1 MKKRHNH
8 LIKKF
13 LLLVSLVYIDTIYS
27 DSFKHNLYNNYGIV
41 GTISTPSA
49 RTFDEGVHGV
59 TAYAGDPNQTVTLS
73 ASPFDWFEASFFY
86 TNVEDRPYC
95 YDFTT
100 EFCLQ
105 DFKDKGFN
113 VKVRL
118 KEQDKLPAIAIGLN
132 DFAGTGIYS
141 SEYIVGSYGINRTD
155 FHFGLGFGLLNGSDL
170 RFKNPLTFISDKFNN
185 RPTNTEGLGGSF
197 QPSRYFSGKTASPFF
212 GVSHALSNKL
222 ILRAE
227 YDSSVRPGL
236 VPYRIPESD
245 FSFGADYLITDNF
258 SIGVSFERGD
268 YASFKFVYKN
278 DPVSTFQKNEYAR
291 GDRRRGDN
299 KYTQL
304 INNLEANG
312 IGVKKLSRNANSIG
326 LQLTQVVHPN
336 LRVVEDIIYQSAR
349 DAGITEDIVK
359 DIEIANLLAIQE
371 IDDSY
376 RATSQTIYQRS
387 TTKRF
392 STNTRANFR
401 PFLASREEFF
411 KGAFLVEND
420 TEFIIRKDLFFNTNI
435 KYSIA
440 DNLDDLYIP
449 PVDTFP
455 AQVRS
460 DVKQYLK
467 NMKDGGI
474 LLGRAQL
481 DYHLTPAKN
490 HHIMMSAGV
499 FEDMFSGYGG
509 EYLYFTP
516 NTNYS
521 FGVDVFK
528 VFKRDYSWRFGLLDY
543 ENTMATLNFNYRN
556 YGTIPFDMRVS
567 AGEYLAGDV
576 GYTIEFSRTFYNGVY
591 FGAFATFTD
600 VTTKQFGEG
609 SFDKG
614 IFFNIPIYGNLVNY
628 TWRPL
633 TKDPGAKLNRRHTLH
648 GLLVKLQPIN

>member
-1 MKKRHNH
+1 MKKSVKSYVHN
-8 LIKKF
+8 F
-13 LLLVSLVYIDTIYS
+13 LVLVTLLFTDQVYG
-27 DSFKHNLYNNYGIV
+27 DSFEHNLYNNYGIV
-41 GTISTPSA
+41 GLISTPTA
-49 RTFDEGVHGV
+49 RTYDEGVHGI
-59 TAYAGDPNQTVTLS
+59 TAYGGTPNQTVTLS
-73 ASPFDWFEASFFY
+73 ANPFDWFEASFFY
-86 TNVEDRPYC
+86 TNVQDRPYC
-95 YDFTT
+95 YDFSSET
-100 EFCLQ
+100 CLQ

-113 VKVRL
+113 VKFRL
-118 KEQDKLPAIAIGLN
+118 KEQGVFPAVAIGFN
-132 DFAGTGIYS
+132 DFAGTGLYS

-155 FHFGLGFGLLNGSDL
+155 FHFGLGYGQLDGSDL
-170 RFKNPLTFISDKFNN
+170 NFKNPLSYISDKFND

-197 QPSRYFSGKTASPFF
+197 QPSRYFSGETASPFF
-212 GVSHALSNKL
+212 GVSHALNNRL
-222 ILRAE
+222 MLRAE
-227 YDSSVRPGL
+227 YDPSVRPGL
-236 VPYRIPESD
+236 VPFRTPKSD
-245 FSFGADYLITDNF
+245 FSFGVDYLINDNF
-258 SIGVSFERGD
+258 SIGVSYERGD

-278 DPVSTFQKNEYAR
+278 DPVKTYQENEYAR

-304 INNLEANG
+304 INNLEENG
-312 IGVKKLSRNANSIG
+312 IGVKKLTRNANSIG
-326 LQLTQVVHPN
+326 LQLTQVIHPN
-336 LRVVEDIIYQSAR
+336 LRVVEDIINQSAR

-359 DIEIANLLAIQE
+359 DIEIANLLAVQE

-376 RATSQTIYQRS
+376 RATSQTIYERS
-387 TTKRF
+387 TAKRF

-420 TEFIIRKDLFFNTNI
+420 TEFIIRENLFFNTNL
-435 KYSIA
+435 KYSLA
-440 DNLDDLYIP
+440 DNLDDLFIP
-449 PVDTFP
+449 PVDSFP

-460 DVKQYLK
+460 DVKDYLK

-474 LLGRAQL
+474 LIGRAQF
-481 DYHLTPAKN
+481 DYHLTPFKN
-490 HHIMMSAGV
+490 HHIMMSAGI
-499 FEDMFSGYGG
+499 FEDMFSGAGG
-509 EYLYFTP
+509 EYLYFRP

-521 FGVDVFK
+521 FGMDIFK
-528 VFKRDYSWRFGLLDY
+528 VFKRDYSWGFGLLDY

-556 YGTIPFDMRVS
+556 YGTIPFDMKVS

-576 GYTIEFSRTFYNGVY
+576 GYTIEFSRSFYNGVY

-600 VTTKQFGEG
+600 VTTEQFGEG

-614 IFFNIPIYGNLVNY
+614 IFFNIPIYGNLINY

>member
-1 MKKRHNH
+1 MKKRPKH

-13 LLLVSLVYIDTIYS
+13 LLLISFIYINPIYS
-27 DSFKHNLYNNYGIV
+27 DGFKYNLYNNYGIV
-41 GTISTPSA
+41 GTIHTPSA
-49 RTFDEGVHGV
+49 RTYNEGVHGITV
-59 TAYAGDPNQTVTLS
+59 YAGTPNQTVTLS
-73 ASPFDWFEASFFY
+73 AHPFDWFEASFFY

-95 YDFTT
+95 YDFSSPT
-100 EFCLQ
+100 CLQ

-113 VKVRL
+113 FKLRL
-118 KEQDKLPAIAIGLN
+118 KEQGVFPAIAIGLN
-132 DFAGTGIYS
+132 DFAGTGLYS

-155 FHFGLGFGLLNGSDL
+155 FHFGLGFGLLDGSDL
-170 RFKNPLTFISDKFNN
+170 SFKNPLTYISDKFNN
-185 RPTNTEGLGGSF
+185 RPSDTEGLGGSF
-197 QPSRYFSGKTASPFF
+197 QPSRYFSGETASPFF
-212 GVSHALSNKL
+212 GVSHALNNKFML
-222 ILRAE
+222 KAE
-227 YDSSVRPGL
+227 YDSSVRPGP
-236 VPYRIPESD
+236 VPFRIPKSD
-245 FSFGADYLITDNF
+245 FSFGVDYLINDNF
-258 SIGVSFERGD
+258 SIGLSYERGD
-268 YASFKFVYKN
+268 YTSFKFVYKN
-278 DPVSTFQKNEYAR
+278 DPVKTFQQNQYAR

-304 INNLEANG
+304 INNLEENG
-312 IGVKKLSRNANSIG
+312 IGVKKLTRNANSIG
-326 LQLTQVVHPN
+326 LQLTQVIHPN
-336 LRVVEDIIYQSAR
+336 LKIVEDIINQSAR

-359 DIEIANLLAIQE
+359 DIEVANLVAVKE
-371 IDDSY
+371 IDDYY
-376 RATSQTIYQRS
+376 RASAQTIYERS

-420 TEFIIRKDLFFNTNI
+420 SEFIIRENLFLNTNI
-435 KYSIA
+435 KYSLA

-449 PVDTFP
+449 PVDVFP

-467 NMKDGGI
+467 NMKDGGVLI
-474 LLGRAQL
+474 GRAQL
-481 DYHLTPAKN
+481 DYHLTPVKN
-490 HHIMMSAGV
+490 HHLMMSAGIL
-499 FEDMFSGYGG
+499 EDMFSGIGA

-521 FGVDVFK
+521 FGIELFK
-528 VFKRDYSWRFGLLDY
+528 VRKRDYLWRFGHLDY
-543 ENTMATLNFNYRN
+543 ENTMATVNFNYRN

-576 GYTIEFSRTFYNGVY
+576 GYTIEFSRSFYNGVY

-600 VTTKQFGEG
+600 VTTEQFGEG

-648 GLLVKLQPIN
+648 GLLVRLQPIN